1 MTRSEMTA
9 GTPTI
14 PLDCDVLVVGAG
26 FAGLYAVYAARRLG
40 FSVACIEAGGDVG
53 GTWYWNRY
61 PGARCDVESID
72 YSYSFDA
79 DLQRDWRWSERY
91 ATQPEILAYAN
102 HVADRFLLRPHI
114 RFNQRVTA
122 ASFDEASAAWTATLA
137 NGELLRTRWI
147 IFAAG
152 SLSTPIRP
160 DIPGVDDFAGEMLF
174 TARWPGEPVSFEGK
188 RVGVIGT
195 GASAMQSVPIIAA
208 SAAKLTVF
216 QRSPNYSVPAFN
228 REIPD
233 EEWREAVRTYPERRR
248 MAFASGGGSPHEMY
262 PKEIWDVPEPERE
275 ALFEEG
281 WKKGGVLFAK
291 IFPNQ
296 TSDDRVN
303 ALARDFAERKIR
315 AIVQDPSVADD
326 LVPSDHPIGTKR
338 ICTDSGY
345 FETFNRDN
353 VELVNLRRDPIQEI
367 TASGIRTREATHD
380 LDMLI
385 FATGF
390 DAMTGTIARVDIRG
404 PGGESVAE
412 AWADGPIT
420 MLGLMIPG
428 FPNLFNITGPGSPS
442 VLANMILGAEQH
454 VNWAMELVRQAS
466 ADGHTMVEARRDAA
480 EAWTTHVN
488 EVAAGT
494 LFTQAKSWYVGANV
508 EGKTRTFMPY
518 IGGFAGYIGHCERVR
533 EEGYPGF
540 VFGS

>member
-1 MTRSEMTA
+1 MTRSTNAPSEA
-9 GTPTI
+9 AI
-14 PLDCDVLVVGAG
+14 PDCDVLVVGAG

-40 FSVACIEAGGDVG
+40 YSVTGIEAGADVG

-72 YSYSFDA
+72 YSFSFDR

-102 HVADRFLLRPHI
+102 HVADRFRLRQHY
-114 RFNQRVTA
+114 RFNERVA
-122 ASFDEASAAWTATLA
+122 AAAFDEGAAAWTVTLA
-137 NGELLRTRWI
+137 GGGRLRARWV

-160 DIPGVDDFAGEMLF
+160 DIPGIDDFAGETLF
-174 TARWPGEPVSFEGK
+174 TARWPEEPVSFEGK

-195 GASAMQSVPIIAA
+195 GASGIQSIPIIAR
-208 SAAKLTVF
+208 SARRLTVF

-233 EEWREAVRTYPERRR
+233 DEWRRIQAGYPERRR
-248 MAFASGGGSPHEMY
+248 KSMQSGGGSPHEMH
-262 PKEIWDVPEPERE
+262 PAEIWDVPEEQRE

-296 TSDDRVN
+296 TADDRVN
-303 ALARDFAERKIR
+303 ALARAFAEKKIR
-315 AIVQDPSVADD
+315 SILRDPALADE
-326 LVPSDHPIGTKR
+326 LIPTDHPIGTKR

-353 VELVNLRRDPIQEI
+353 VDLVNLRREPIEAI
-367 TASGIRTREATHD
+367 TPSGVRTRARTVD

-390 DAMTGTIARVDIRG
+390 DAMTGTITRVDITGPRG
-404 PGGESVAE
+404 DRISE
-412 AWADGPIT
+412 AWASGPLT
-420 MLGLMIPG
+420 LLGVMIPG

-442 VLANMILGAEQH
+442 VLSNMILGAEQH
-454 VNWAMELVRQAS
+454 VDWAFELIRS
-466 ADGHTMVEARRDAA
+466 AGAGGHSIVEARRDAA
-480 EAWTTHVN
+480 EAWTAHVA
-488 EVAAGT
+488 EIADRT
-494 LFTQAKSWYVGANV
+494 LFTRASSWYMGANV
-508 EGKTRTFMPY
+508 EGKKRGFMPY
-518 IGGFAGYIGHCERVR
+518 IGGFAGYIRHCESVR
-533 EEGYPGF
+533 EAGYKGF

>member
-40 FSVACIEAGGDVG
+40 FSVTCIEAGGDVG

-102 HVADRFLLRPHI
+102 HVADRFRLRPHI

-137 NGELLRTRWI
+137 GGELLRARWI

-160 DIPGVDDFAGEMLF
+160 DIPGVDEFAGEMLF
-174 TARWPGEPVSFEGK
+174 TARWPGEPVSFEDK

-315 AIVQDPSVADD
+315 AIVQDPLVADD
-326 LVPSDHPIGTKR
+326 LVPTDHPIGTKR

-367 TASGIRTREATHD
+367 TASGIRTREATHY

-494 LFTQAKSWYVGANV
+494 LFTQAKSWYMGANV

-518 IGGFAGYIGHCERVR
+518 IGGFAGYIGHCEQVR

>member
-1 MTRSEMTA
+1 
-9 GTPTI
+9 
-14 PLDCDVLVVGAG
+14 
-26 FAGLYAVYAARRLG
+26 
-40 FSVACIEAGGDVG
+40 
-53 GTWYWNRY
+53 
-61 PGARCDVESID
+61 
-72 YSYSFDA
+72 
-79 DLQRDWRWSERY
+79 
-91 ATQPEILAYAN
+91 
-102 HVADRFLLRPHI
+102 
-114 RFNQRVTA
+114 
-122 ASFDEASAAWTATLA
+122 
-137 NGELLRTRWI
+137 
-147 IFAAG
+147 
-152 SLSTPIRP
+152 
-160 DIPGVDDFAGEMLF
+160 
-174 TARWPGEPVSFEGK
+174 
-188 RVGVIGT
+188 
-195 GASAMQSVPIIAA
+195 
-208 SAAKLTVF
+208 
-216 QRSPNYSVPAFN
+216 
-228 REIPD
+228 
-233 EEWREAVRTYPERRR
+233 
-248 MAFASGGGSPHEMY
+248 
-262 PKEIWDVPEPERE
+262 
-275 ALFEEG
+275 
-281 WKKGGVLFAK
+281 KGGVLFAK

-326 LVPSDHPIGTKR
+326 LVPADHPIGTKR

-466 ADGHTMVEARRDAA
+466 ADGHTMIEARRDAA
-480 EAWTTHVN
+480 EAWTAHVN

-494 LFTQAKSWYVGANV
+494 
-508 EGKTRTFMPY
+508 
-518 IGGFAGYIGHCERVR
+518 
-533 EEGYPGF
+533 
-540 VFGS
+540 